1 MKKKTL
7 FIDYIFLL
15 RPTIQVA
22 LWTFYFIGVYLGYR
36 EEGNIKFFNF
46 VFNFRTYYILLAYSL
61 LMGGVYI
68 LNQITDIETDRMN
81 KKLFILPERI
91 ISVKNAYTTFIFV
104 VLIGFFMIFFNFKI
118 QKTILN
124 LFIISFIMGYLYS
137 AKPFYF
143 KSRPFLDL
151 FSNVFGYALIASMIG
166 YLSVKNS
173 FPQLI
178 IFIPYMFSMA
188 AIFINT
194 TILDYE
200 GDRKVGLK
208 TTGILLGI
216 KTSLFVSTFFM
227 ILALVSGIYN
237 KDTLAIVTTSY
248 SLIFF
253 IISLFF
259 RNEKYVKWSVMFTSP
274 FVSFILGL
282 IFPYFLLLCAFTL
295 FLSLIYY
302 KKRFNYN
309 IL

>member
-22 LWTFYFIGVYLGYR
+22 LWTFYFVGVYLGYK
-36 EEGNIKFFNF
+36 EDADIKFFNF
-46 VFNFRTYYILLAYSL
+46 VFNFKIYYILFAYSL

-81 KKLFILPERI
+81 KKLFILPEGV
-91 ISVKNAYTTFIFV
+91 ISVKNAYKTFIIV
-104 VLIGFFMIFFNFKI
+104 VLAGFLMIFFNFRI
-118 QKTILN
+118 QKIILN

-151 FSNVFGYALIASMIG
+151 FSNVIGYALVASLIG

-173 FPQLI
+173 FPRLV
-178 IFIPYMFSMA
+178 IFLPYIFSMA

-200 GDRKVGLK
+200 GDKKVGLK
-208 TTGILLGI
+208 TTGIFLGI

-227 ILALVSGIYN
+227 ILGLISGFFN
-237 KDTLAIVTTSY
+237 KDVLAMLTTSY
-248 SLIFF
+248 STFF
-253 IISLFF
+253 FMISLVLKK
-259 RNEKYVKWSVMFTSP
+259 EKYVKWSVMYTSP
-274 FVSFILGL
+274 FVSLVLGL
-282 IFPYFLLLCAFTL
+282 IFPYFLLLCVFTL
-295 FLSLIYY
+295 FISLLYY
-302 KKRFNYN
+302 KKRFNHN
-309 IL
+309 II